1 MQAVA
6 INYHSHLSET
16 DNVMFNMYMQQIAF
30 NNNGKTITYIC
41 FYPRDT
47 VLAVTQ
53 CLSVSLAGV
62 LSKPSI
68 CLSLAGVL
76 LKPLNA
82 QSWLLAWRLPFTYHP
97 TVCYEKIGES
107 SELRIPVS
115 QTLPQTVH
123 LAKFNHYTTSTICQP
138 CSTDG
143 CYQFIAL
150 NAHLCSGVAIQ
161 VA

>member
-16 DNVMFNMYMQQIAF
+16 DNVMFSMYMQQIAF

-62 LSKPSI
+62 L
-68 CLSLAGVL
+68 

-107 SELRIPVS
+107 PELRIPVS

-138 CSTDG
+138 SLTDG

>member
-1 MQAVA
+1 
-6 INYHSHLSET
+6 
-16 DNVMFNMYMQQIAF
+16 MQQIAF

-62 LSKPSI
+62 L
-68 CLSLAGVL
+68 

-107 SELRIPVS
+107 PELRIPVS

-138 CSTDG
+138 SLTDG